1 MSNLIDARTPPPP
14 IPGAADRL
22 SPDAAPSEAQLVRR
36 VAQGDREAFGELY
49 DRCSTPLYS
58 LAVCMLND
66 PRAAEEV
73 LQEVFLSIWENAP
86 LFDEVA
92 GSHFSWAVTMTRNKS
107 MDRIRDWQRKFYEFE
122 VLANCALV
130 AGTTD
135 ATNPGGGVLDD
146 RVAQLRATLN
156 ECSRQRPSCSERID
170 TARQDPAATGRVGK
184 ILDPTFDLNASIR
197 RNVNELMTQRMRK
210 QATQGSVLSPLLEI
224 MDFVVGLPSRLN
236 RIMDA
241 ITNQELEVKVK
252 SVDAKMVVEGI
263 QKVANRITAGLIL
276 AALIMGASQLM
287 QVQTSFHLFGYP
299 GLATLCFLAAAA
311 GGFWLVISI
320 FVQDHKARKKPTR
333 S

>member
-49 DRCSTPLYS
+49 DCCSTPLYS

-66 PRAAEEV
+66 PRAAAEV

-107 MDRIRDWQRKFYEFE
+107 MDCIRDWQRKFYEFE

-130 AGTTD
+130 AGTTN
-135 ATNPGGGVLDD
+135 ATHPGGGVLDD

-156 ECSRQRPSCSERID
+156 ELPPDQRRLIEIAFFGGITHFEIADALEEPVETIQARI
-170 TARQDPAATGRVGK
+170 
-184 ILDPTFDLNASIR
+184 
-197 RNVNELMTQRMRK
+197 
-210 QATQGSVLSPLLEI
+210 GSGML
-224 MDFVVGLPSRLN
+224 GLR
-236 RIMDA
+236 
-241 ITNQELEVKVK
+241 
-252 SVDAKMVVEGI
+252 
-263 QKVANRITAGLIL
+263 AGLEGRI
-276 AALIMGASQLM
+276 
-287 QVQTSFHLFGYP
+287 
-299 GLATLCFLAAAA
+299 
-311 GGFWLVISI
+311 
-320 FVQDHKARKKPTR
+320 
-333 S
+333 